1 MNTTLERAR
10 PFDRTAQPVHPAFD
24 WNELDS
30 ISVRVSPLDRL
41 SLRLG
46 VWLLLRGARHVRP
59 ARTHASQLR
68 DLSVARELE
77 ARERRAA
84 RERALAPT
92 I

>member
-10 PFDRTAQPVHPAFD
+10 PFDRLAQPAHPAFD
-24 WNELDS
+24 WNELDA

-59 ARTHASQLR
+59 ACTHASQAC
-68 DLSVARELE
+68 DVSVARELQ
-77 ARERRAA
+77 ARERRAV
-84 RERALAPT
+84 RSRALAPT